1 MARADAVFEIF
12 LQNALTARK
21 GFVGD
26 VDGLVMFSVIGEG
39 DNTGIWTLDMRKGGT
54 ARVYRGKVE
63 TPDIHIIVS
72 NTYLDNLLAGEV
84 TEEAVRNNQLG
95 IVAADT
101 KQLERLASFLK
112 VETSMLGL
120 RASEARH

>member
-1 MARADAVFEIF
+1 MANAEAVFEVF

-26 VDGLVMFSVIGEG
+26 VDGLVMFSVIG
-39 DNTGIWTLDMRKGGT
+39 DNSGIWTADMRKGGT

-63 TPDIHIIVS
+63 TPDIHIIVKD
-72 NTYLDNLLAGEV
+72 TYLDTLLKGEL
-84 TEEAVRNNQLG
+84 TEQAVRNDEVG
-95 IVAADT
+95 IVA
-101 KQLERLASFLK
+101 KSKRQLENLAAFLK

-120 RASEARH
+120 RSSQANAH